1 MKNKLLTVVA
11 SIIIFLIPVITFA
24 QAPDLGTASTF
35 AIFTGVGAF
44 DNVGASHITGDIG
57 TNVGAFTGFPPGNVI
72 GQIQVANSASAQAA
86 TDVDVAYSY
95 LSEKTC
101 GIVIGT
107 TLGGG
112 QILTPNV
119 YCLGAASTLNGD
131 LILDGQGNS
140 NALFIFKIDGALST
154 STFSNIVLING
165 ATLCNVFWQINGQ
178 FTLGDSSVFRG
189 TLLVNG
195 AISLLEASSL
205 YGRGLSRAGKIA
217 LHNNIVDV
225 AGNCAVACALEL
237 KLSVTNP
244 LCNNG
249 TDGKI
254 STTVSGGSG
263 RYSYVWSNGST
274 AASLENVGKGGYSVR
289 VTDSATGCTV
299 EGRAKIQPPAKL
311 KVSAVVTPISNN
323 ETCDATVQLTATGG
337 TAPYTYTWGDGYI
350 GAYRDNLCMAA
361 YNVTVT
367 DAHGCQTTVRG
378 VIHCLD
384 RNIAISNS
392 TESSINAA
400 VHVTASPNPSK
411 GQVNVSVTAL
421 KEEVASIMLS
431 DASGKLMFTDKINL
445 KAGSNFKMY
454 NWSSLAHGM
463 YFLHIKTSTR
473 NEVVKVILD

>member
-1 MKNKLLTVVA
+1 MKNNLLKVVSA
-11 SIIIFLIPVITFA
+11 IIIILSPIINFA

-35 AIFTGVGAF
+35 ALFTSVGAF

-72 GQIQVANSASAQAA
+72 GQIQVATTASAQAA

-95 LSEKTC
+95 LSEMTC

-107 TLGGG
+107 TLGSG
-112 QILTPNV
+112 QVLTPNV

-131 LILDGQGNS
+131 LVLDGQGDA

-165 ATLCNVFWQINGQ
+165 ATLCNVFWQVNGQ

-217 LHNNIVDV
+217 PHNNIVDV
-225 AGNCAVACALEL
+225 AGNCAVACTLKL

-254 STTVSGGSG
+254 TTTVSGGSG
-263 RYSYVWSNGST
+263 HYAYLWSNGST
-274 AASLENVGKGGYSVR
+274 ASSIENALKGSYSVR
-289 VTDSATGCTV
+289 VTDSVTGCV
-299 EGRAKIQPPAKL
+299 AEGRAKIQPPAKL
-311 KVSAVVTPISNN
+311 KVTAVATPISNN

-337 TAPYTYTWGDGYI
+337 TAPYTYTWSDGYV

-361 YNVTVT
+361 YRVTVT
-367 DAHGCQTTVRG
+367 DANGCQTVVKG

-384 RNIAISNS
+384 RNVALNSSDESNV
-392 TESSINAA
+392 SSG

-411 GQVNVSVTAL
+411 GQVNVSLNAS
-421 KEEVASIMLS
+421 KEEVASIMLA
-431 DASGKLMFTDKINL
+431 DASGKLMLTDKINL
-445 KAGSNFKMY
+445 KTGNNFKLY
-454 NWSSLAHGM
+454 NWSSLARGM
-463 YFLHIKTSTR
+463 YFLHVKTGTR
-473 NEVVKVILD
+473 SEVVKVILN